1 MEAHGFTAYDMIV
14 RGASVY
20 DTAYLEAYGACARQ
34 GVVAYPIN
42 GGTSEIMRDIIAT
55 AVLP

>member
-1 MEAHGFTAYDMIV
+1 MEAHGFTVYDMIV

-20 DTAYLEAYGACARQ
+20 GDALA
-34 GVVAYPIN
+34 VVAYPIN
-42 GGTSEIMRDIIAT
+42 GGTSEIMRDIIAK